1 MPELPTVPTA
11 PLSPEAA
18 PAPPFWDRL
27 LRGNFW
33 LAAVVRVI
41 LYGVLFGGIA
51 SGISR
56 AVRFFLGRE
65 HALSPLRG
73 LFVGECIGVAAA
85 LGAVLLMAL
94 LEKRR
99 PGVYGLPLQGAFGKL
114 FWQGALA
121 GLLEISVLMALIA
134 ACGGYSFGGLA
145 VQGLELARWAG
156 FWALLFV
163 VVGLFEEFLFRG
175 YAQYTLGAALGFWP
189 AALLLSALFGAA
201 HLRNP
206 GEGWVGALSI
216 LEVGI
221 VLCLTLRRTGNLWF
235 AVGLHASFDFGETF
249 LYSVPNSGFV
259 TAGHLSHAAL
269 HGPAWLTGGS
279 VGPEGS
285 LFSFLTMA
293 IMFYAIHLLYPA
305 KEEAVENA

>member
-1 MPELPTVPTA
+1 MAELPTVAPA
-11 PLSPEAA
+11 PLSPEPA
-18 PAPPFWDRL
+18 PPPPFWDRL

-41 LYGVLFGGIA
+41 LYGVLFAGIA
-51 SGISR
+51 SGFS
-56 AVRFFLGRE
+56 ALTYFLLGRG
-65 HALSPLRG
+65 HAPSFPASQ
-73 LFVGECIGVAAA
+73 FMGECIGVAAA
-85 LGAVLLMAL
+85 LGAAWLMSR

-99 PGVYGLPLQGAFGKL
+99 PGVYGLPWLGAFGKL
-114 FWQGALA
+114 FWQGVLA
-121 GLLEISVLMALIA
+121 GFAEISVLMALIA
-134 ACGGYSFGGLA
+134 AWGGYSFGGLA
-145 VQGLELARWAG
+145 VHGLELARWAC

-175 YAQYTLGAALGFWP
+175 YAQYTLGAGIGFWP

-201 HLRNP
+201 HLRNR

-249 LYSVPNSGFV
+249 LYSVPNSGV
-259 TAGHLSHAAL
+259 VAAGHLSHAAL
-269 HGPAWLTGGS
+269 HGPAWLTGGT

-285 LFSFLTMA
+285 LFSFLTMGL
-293 IMFYAIHLLYPA
+293 MFYAIHLLYPA
-305 KEEAVENA
+305 KEEATPSH

>member
-1 MPELPTVPTA
+1 MAEVPTVPAA
-11 PLSPEAA
+11 PLCPEAA
-18 PAPPFWDRL
+18 PAPPFWQRL

-33 LAAVVRVI
+33 LAAVLRVI

-51 SGISR
+51 SGLG
-56 AVRFFLGRE
+56 ALAHFLLGRGR
-65 HALSPLRG
+65 ALGAPRG
-73 LFVGECIGVAAA
+73 LFVGECIGVTAA
-85 LGAVLLMAL
+85 LGTALLMAL

-121 GLLEISVLMALIA
+121 GLAEISVLMALIS

-145 VQGLELARWAG
+145 IHGLELARWAG
-156 FWALLFV
+156 FWAALFV
-163 VVGLFEEFLFRG
+163 LVGLFEEFLFRG
-175 YAQYTLGAALGFWP
+175 YAQYTLGAGIGFWP
-189 AALLLSALFGAA
+189 AALALSGLFGAG

-216 LEVGI
+216 VEVGI
-221 VLCLTLRRTGNLWF
+221 VLCLALRRTGNLWF

-249 LYSVPNSGFV
+249 LYSVPNSGVV
-259 TAGHLSHAAL
+259 TPGHLSHAAL
-269 HGPAWLTGGS
+269 HGPAWVTGGT

-285 LFSFLTMA
+285 LFSFLTMGL
-293 IMFYAIHLLYPA
+293 MFYAIHLLYPA
-305 KEEAVENA
+305 KEEATPSH